1 MKRYPAGP
9 ITPHGAWH
17 LRRGRIPNLQLTAY
31 DESIRFDLMGGKAI
45 PHRTAPEVVV
55 VKKGGLKGLIPPWET
70 IDQKGATEDGVT
82 FLDALYDPIEVDMTV
97 VAKGRDPQHLRRVV
111 RELIG
116 SIDVKQTSRLSFFDQ
131 DSGHWWSDV
140 RWFKTPPDTM
150 AVGESRSQ
158 ELQLVLRADHGFW
171 QSEQDV
177 SQFRFTYDSAR
188 DNFNYTADLDVSN
201 ADWDV
206 AYSGSGG
213 GYARVNGKQLVWVDD
228 PNDPILTN
236 GRTGVLRRKN
246 STTTT
251 DNQVVEARL
260 GTFPEWSFP
269 DNAYTQLWAR
279 MAEAGTPGDTGI
291 CLSFGVGWIK
301 LSSWVGGVETVLRQR
316 PLLIP
321 PLKDEVFTLVA
332 GYEGNPRLFKVL
344 RNGFEIMSVKESGT
358 GSAMGPGF
366 RAQGLGLHAG
376 AAILTQATPAG
387 VTRWSSGDN
396 TTVAQSGWLECL
408 NIGDQPMYRDFT
420 LFGPGTFRISDGPGS
435 TEMIEF
441 GPLLPNQVVYLRTDP
456 RRRAVQDLTSIPP
469 TQQELT
475 VWQKAIK
482 DFVSFATGNNV
493 PPLLQEI
500 ESWFGIRPPQGN
512 LYSLLDGRF
521 STGSAIPAKS
531 PGAPAKPYFIKA
543 EIDDGNADSKI
554 ICAGTPLR
562 RYPV

>member
-1 MKRYPAGP
+1 MKRYPVGP

-17 LRRGRIPNLQLTAY
+17 LRRGRIPNLQLTAH
-31 DESIRFDLMGGKAI
+31 DGSIRFDLMGGKAI
-45 PHRTAPEVVV
+45 PHRTAPEVVT

-82 FLDALYDPIEVDMTV
+82 FLDALYDPIEVEMTV
-97 VAKGRDPQHLRRVV
+97 LAKGRDPQHLRRVV

-116 SIDVKQTSRLSFFDQ
+116 SIDAKQTSKLSFLDQ
-131 DSGHWWSDV
+131 DAGYWWSNV
-140 RWFKTPPDTM
+140 RWFKAPPDKM
-150 AVGESRSQ
+150 AIGEAHTQ
-158 ELQLVLRADHGFW
+158 ELTLVLRADHGFYE
-171 QSEQDV
+171 SIQDV
-177 SQFRFTYDSAR
+177 SQFRFSYDTAR
-188 DNFNYTADLDVSN
+188 DDFNYTADPVGEDEG
-201 ADWDV
+201 WEV
-206 AYSGSGG
+206 AFTGSGG
-213 GYARVNGKQLVWVDD
+213 GYPYVNGKQLVWRDD
-228 PNDPILTN
+228 PNDPILTD
-236 GRTGVLRRKN
+236 GRTAVLRRKG
-246 STTTT
+246 SATTT

-269 DNAYTQLWAR
+269 DNANTQLWAR
-279 MAEAGTPGDTGI
+279 MAESGTPGDTGI

-301 LSSWVGGVETVLRQR
+301 LSYWVGGVETVLRQR

-332 GYEGNPRLFKVL
+332 GYEDNPRLFKVL

-366 RAQGLGLHAG
+366 RGRGLGLHAG
-376 AAILTQATPAG
+376 AAFLTQATPAG
-387 VTRWSSGDN
+387 VTRWSGGDN
-396 TTVAQSGWLECL
+396 ATVSQSGWLECL
-408 NIGDQPMYRDFT
+408 NIGDQPMYREFT
-420 LFGPGTFRISDGPGS
+420 LFGPGTFRISDGPAS
-435 TEMIEF
+435 TEMVEF

-456 RRRAVQDLTSIPP
+456 RRRVVQDLTSVPP
-469 TQQELT
+469 TQQELST
-475 VWQKAIK
+475 FQKAIK

-493 PPLLQEI
+493 PPLLQQI

-512 LYSLLDGRF
+512 LYTLMKGRF

-531 PGAPAKPYFIKA
+531 PGKPAESYFIKV
-543 EIDDGNADSKI
+543 EVDGGNADTKV